1 MKQTIQ
7 LRLGQQLT
15 MTPQLQQA
23 IKLLQLSTLD
33 LQREIQDALE
43 SNLMLENADDAD
55 LNADSDLANL
65 RSQTT
70 DARVDN
76 ELHPER
82 TSIPDELP
90 VDSNWSDTFDS
101 YSAPVAAAGDTEFRS
116 FCTTITTANSV
127 RSSCLA
133 AQPR

>member
-43 SNLMLENADDAD
+43 SNLMLENAEEVEAASEREDADERRQTPMPRRQRAASGAGDDAG
-55 LNADSDLANL
+55 
-65 RSQTT
+65 
-70 DARVDN
+70 RVAVGQQ
-76 ELHPER
+76 LER
-82 TSIPDELP
+82 YLS
-90 VDSNWSDTFDS
+90 
-101 YSAPVAAAGDTEFRS
+101 
-116 FCTTITTANSV
+116 TAIS
-127 RSSCLA
+127 RRWL
-133 AQPR
+133 

>member
-43 SNLMLENADDAD
+43 SNLMLENPKR
-55 LNADSDLANL
+55 STPGEV
-65 RSQTT
+65 RSQRCGGRVARTRPMPGRQRGAPGAVG
-70 DARVDN
+70 DAGRTAGGQ
-76 ELHPER
+76 LLER
-82 TSIPDELP
+82 YL
-90 VDSNWSDTFDS
+90 
-101 YSAPVAAAGDTEFRS
+101 
-116 FCTTITTANSV
+116 
-127 RSSCLA
+127 
-133 AQPR
+133 